1 MTLEIGWHEVREKLG
16 NVLTKEDYESIG
28 HLMDVMTH
36 PCFKLDL
43 NLMCNKCGA
52 WAGSE
57 YSMNPCKAGPMR
69 VGGYLDFKSE
79 AIARLKER
87 VGTIGIPIRE
97 RRVI

>member
-1 MTLEIGWHEVREKLG
+1 MTLEIGWHEVREILSK
-16 NVLTKEDYESIG
+16 VLTREDYAEIG
-28 HLMDVMTH
+28 HMMDETDH
-36 PCFKLDL
+36 PIFKPEP
-43 NLMCNKCGA
+43 NLVCTKCGA

-57 YSMNPCKAGPMR
+57 FSMNPCGKLGVR
-69 VGGYLDFKSE
+69 TGGYVDFKSN